1 MSVAEEVASAT
12 SAGRRKQYLL
22 FAVGDIRCYVE
33 LTRLNSV
40 VPWATLLPAEEDAV
54 IGWLNY
60 RGNRVPVIDMA
71 KQVLGEETSRTLG
84 SRILLLE
91 CSGRQVGALVSE
103 AFAIGTEEDI
113 ATSGMERLDPC
124 EVLTSAIARLP

>member
-12 SAGRRKQYLL
+12 PAGRRKQYLL

-33 LTRLNSV
+33 LTRLDSV
-40 VPWATLLPAEEDAV
+40 VPWATLLSAEEDGV

-60 RGNRVPVIDMA
+60 RGNRVPVFDMA

-113 ATSGMERLDPC
+113 AASGMERLDPC
-124 EVLTSAIARLP
+124 EVLASAIARLT